1 MLRLAVLA
9 LLFLP
14 GAAAAQSV
22 DGRLNELQRS
32 MSALSTQ
39 IEQLKVQ
46 NTQLQQRLEKMQTSF
61 EQRIERLEKRPA
73 TKPAPTPTPRAG
85 TPRQ

>member
-9 LLFLP
+9 LLFVP

-22 DGRLNELQRS
+22 DGRLNDLQRS

-46 NTQLQQRLEKMQTSF
+46 NTQLQQRLGKMQTSF
-61 EQRIERLEKRPA
+61 EQRIEKLEKRPA
-73 TKPAPTPTPRAG
+73 PAAKPTPRAG
-85 TPRQ
+85 TAKP

>member
-1 MLRLAVLA
+1 MHRLAVLA
-9 LLFLP
+9 LVFLP

-22 DGRLNELQRS
+22 DGRLNDLQRS
-32 MSALSTQ
+32 MSALSAQ

-61 EQRIERLEKRPA
+61 EQRIEKLEKRPPPV
-73 TKPAPTPTPRAG
+73 TKPAPRKP
-85 TPRQ
+85 

>member
-9 LLFLP
+9 LFFLP
-14 GAAAAQSV
+14 GVAAAQSV

-39 IEQLKVQ
+39 IEQLKAQ

-61 EQRIERLEKRPA
+61 EQRIERLEKRP
-73 TKPAPTPTPRAG
+73 PPTAKPTPRAG
-85 TPRQ
+85 TPKQ